1 MTTSKSVI
9 VSILNTYTSSVAT
22 LISIKKLSQKKM
34 QQNRDYGDTAKCNVA
49 EASDIKAGNYNLP
62 IVE

>member
-22 LISIKKLSQKKM
+22 LISIKKTQPKK
-34 QQNRDYGDTAKCNVA
+34 DAAK
-49 EASDIKAGNYNLP
+49 
-62 IVE
+62 